1 MVIATPLVHRT
12 PAGNM
17 IESEPPFSLIVKRAR
32 IVPEPLTA
40 ASSLIV
46 ISNGP
51 DGGGGLAGLTSDDTL
66 IPKTTFCFPSR
77 TPFAVNDFTRD
88 MSRYCVKHGS

>member
-1 MVIATPLVHRT
+1 MVTATPLVHRT

-17 IESEPPFSLIVKRAR
+17 TDCIPPMSGGRTKRAR
-32 IVPEPLTA
+32 TVPVPLTA
-40 ASSLIV
+40 ESSLTV
-46 ISNGP
+46 ISKTP
-51 DGGGGLAGLTSDDTL
+51 DGGVVGSGIVEAD